1 MDFILKKLFGY
12 RGFRIIVPLLDLIFV
27 YAANMVAFYIFKD
40 DLDNFTANYN
50 AFLAVLPYMLI
61 GYFFLSQIFEL
72 DKPKD
77 FTFFG
82 ISYTVVLTILS
93 LLFITMA
100 ISFLSREFAY
110 PRSILLTAA
119 VLQVVFISFWHLFAS
134 HMHFRLYKG
143 RSILVIGHEK
153 SQVLAFKL
161 LESNGLWANI
171 KHVCAPGH
179 PGLYDFINECEVTF
193 LTEDIEEEMKRQ
205 IIFYCIE
212 NHRTVF
218 YQPKNSEILK
228 FNSNFYQ
235 IDDSPV
241 LDVRTLDLAQSNLV
255 LKRFIDVLLG
265 GAALFV
271 FFVPFVLVYLALK
284 IGGGTAFFV
293 QERVTRNNKV
303 FKMYKF
309 RTMIENAEALSGPV
323 LAQETDKRITKFGR
337 FLRATRLDE
346 IPQIYNI
353 LVGEMS
359 IVGPRPERPFFVEQ
373 FSEEISEYNLRHR
386 VKAGLTGL
394 AQVQGKYNT
403 SARDK
408 LKYDL
413 LYINGYS
420 LALDLKLIMQTLN
433 ILLRKSST
441 EGVKSFEE
449 LEQEI
454 ENLTRHIKEND

>member
-1 MDFILKKLFGY
+1 MGLILKRIFGY

-27 YAANMVAFYIFKD
+27 YAANIVAFYIFKD
-40 DLDNFTANYN
+40 DLDNFKLNYY
-50 AFLAVLPYMLI
+50 AFRAVLPYMLI
-61 GYFFLSQIFEL
+61 GYFIISQIFEL

-77 FTFFG
+77 FTLFG
-82 ISYTVVLTILS
+82 IGYTVVLTILS

-119 VLQVVFISFWHLFAS
+119 VLQVIFISFWHLFAS
-134 HMHFRLYKG
+134 SMYFRLHKG
-143 RSILVIGHEK
+143 RSVLVIGHEK
-153 SQVLAFKL
+153 SQALAFKL
-161 LESNGLWANI
+161 LESNGMWANI
-171 KHVCAPGH
+171 KHVCTPDH
-179 PGLYDFINECEVTF
+179 PCLYDFINECEVTF
-193 LTEDIEEEMKRQ
+193 LTEDIEEEMKQQ
-205 IIFYCIE
+205 IIFYSIE
-212 NHRTVF
+212 NNRTVF
-218 YQPKNSEILK
+218 YQPKNSEILQ

-241 LDVRTLDLAQSNLV
+241 LDVRTLNLAQSNLA
-255 LKRFIDVLLG
+255 LKRFIDLLLG
-265 GAALFV
+265 GIALFV
-271 FFVPFVLVYLALK
+271 FFIPFVFVYLALK
-284 IGGGTAFFV
+284 IRGGTAFYV

-353 LVGEMS
+353 LIGEMS

-373 FSEEISEYNLRHR
+373 FIEEIPEYNLRHR

-403 SARDK
+403 STRDK

-420 LALDLKLIMQTLN
+420 LALDIKLIMQTLN
-433 ILLRKSST
+433 ILLRKRST

-449 LEQEI
+449 LEEEI
-454 ENLTRHIKEND
+454 ENLTRRIENND

>member
-1 MDFILKKLFGY
+1 MNIALRKIFGY
-12 RGFRIIVPLLDLIFV
+12 RGFRIIVPLLDLFFV
-27 YAANMVAFYIFKD
+27 YATNITAFYIFKD
-40 DLDNFTANYN
+40 DLDNFTGNYN
-50 AFLAVLPYMLI
+50 AFWAILPYMLI
-61 GYFFLSQIFEL
+61 SYFILSHIFEL

-82 ISYTVVLTILS
+82 VSYTVVLTVLS
-93 LLFITMA
+93 LLFVTMA
-100 ISFLSREFAY
+100 ISFLFREFAF
-110 PRSILLTAA
+110 PRSILLMSAL
-119 VLQVVFISFWHLFAS
+119 LQIIIISFWHWFAN
-134 HMHFRLYKG
+134 HMYLRVHKG
-143 RSILVIGHEK
+143 RSVLVIGHAK
-153 SQVLAFKL
+153 SQALAFKL
-161 LESNGLWANI
+161 LESNGMWANI
-171 KHVCAPGH
+171 KHVCAPDH
-179 PGLYDFINECEVTF
+179 PNVYNFISECDVTF
-193 LTEDIEEEMKRQ
+193 MTEDVEENLKQE

-212 NHRTVF
+212 NNRTVY
-218 YQPKNSEILK
+218 YQPKNSEILQ
-228 FNSNFYQ
+228 FNSNFLQ

-241 LDVRTLDLAQSNLV
+241 LDVRELYLAQSYLA
-255 LKRFIDVLLG
+255 LKRFIDVFLSSI
-265 GAALFV
+265 ALIV
-271 FFVPFVLVYLALK
+271 FFVPFVLVYLSLK
-284 IGGGTAFFV
+284 ISGGTAFFV

-309 RTMIENAEALSGPV
+309 RTMVENAEALSGPV
-323 LAQETDKRITKFGR
+323 LAKDADSRITKLGR

-359 IVGPRPERPFFVEQ
+359 IVGPRPERPFFVEK
-373 FSEEISEYNLRHR
+373 FSEEIPEYNLRHR

-394 AQVQGKYNT
+394 AQIQGKYNT
-403 SARDK
+403 SVRDK

-420 LALDLKLIMQTLN
+420 LALDVKLIMQTLN

-454 ENLTRHIKEND
+454 EDLTRRIEKDD